1 MDNYT
6 RKTLAR
12 CVSAVLLALG
22 CSLPLYAAPTK
33 VQKKTPAPTAAAL
46 RTTGLQPTLRHHQ
59 LRPLKPNERPPQSS
73 SREHLYTDY
82 DRPERNQSTSLRRSL
97 AAATAACDV
106 NAFASAS
113 GSTLVTLVRNSS
125 VDGCINTLFGVT
137 GASAGQ
143 VFNQA
148 KMVTIA
154 NALQSNAASYAG
166 NNSAG
171 TLQLILFLRAG
182 YYVQY
187 GDPTDVGTYGTPL
200 KNAIRPALDAFVANS
215 HFRDVNDDHGAV
227 LAEFV
232 TLIDSSGENA
242 HQMNTVKGLLDRYN
256 ASYHSYWYMMSA
268 VNNVFTVLFRGH
280 YNADFQALVQSDA
293 SITTSLSGFVSR
305 NAAEVGT
312 DNEYLLSNASRELAR
327 FLQYTSLQPT
337 VKPQVKSILTA
348 YSMTGAGASIWV
360 GTADVADFYDHADC
374 SYFGIC
380 NFQTQLAQVVLPITT
395 QCSPDLRLRAQALT
409 PAQVTETCN
418 KVINEE
424 QYFHDRVND
433 GNTPVANDHNTMLEL
448 VIFHSSTDYQTYS
461 GVIFGNDTN
470 NGGMYLEGDP
480 SDPANQP
487 RFVAY
492 EAEWMRPTF
501 EVWNLTHE
509 YVHYLDG
516 RFDMYGDFNAAMS
529 VPSVWWVEGLAEYV
543 SYSYRG
549 IPYPEAIADAGTK
562 QFPLSTV
569 YDNDYNSGEERVYR
583 WGYLGVRYM
592 FEKQPQQVGQILGYF
607 RPGNYTGYASY
618 LQSIHNTHDSDWNT
632 WLGCLNANQGD
643 TSTCGGTTTP
653 PPSTPPPTDPPPTD
667 PPPTTPP
674 SNLPE
679 CPGSSGQLADGCQ
692 VSNVQASR
700 AGDSQYFY
708 IYLPANTP
716 SLTINTVGGSGN
728 ADLYLSARGWPSTTD
743 YDKRS
748 TGSSNTESVSVTP
761 PSAAGYYY
769 VAVVATAPYS
779 GVAVSASLGGG
790 STTPPPATWPEC
802 TGDAGM
808 LASGCQHSNVQA
820 TRVGDTEYF
829 YILVPNGTTG
839 LHVETTGG
847 TGNADLYVSRRGWPS
862 ATDYDQVSAHS
873 GNSESI
879 DIAQPSGNTYYYVAV
894 TAAAPYSGVAVK
906 ARLTP

>member
-1 MDNYT
+1 MNNYT
-6 RKTLAR
+6 RKTLSR
-12 CVSAVLLALG
+12 CVSLVLLSLG
-22 CSLPLYAAPTK
+22 CTLPLYAAPTK
-33 VQKKTPAPTAAAL
+33 AHKKTTPAPVAAAI
-46 RTTGLQPTLRHHQ
+46 RGHALQPVVRHQ
-59 LRPLKPNERPPQSS
+59 QARPLKPDERPPLSS
-73 SREHLYTDY
+73 SREHFYTDY
-82 DRPERNQSTSLRRSL
+82 DRPERNKSPAQRMNMAA
-97 AAATAACDV
+97 AAATCDV
-106 NAFASAS
+106 NAFATAS
-113 GSTLVTLVRNSS
+113 GSSLVTLVRNAS
-125 VDGCINTLFGVT
+125 VDGCINTLFSVT

-143 VFNQA
+143 VFNEG

-154 NALQSNAASYAG
+154 NALQSSAASYAG

-187 GDPTDVGTYGTPL
+187 GDPTDVGSYGAAL
-200 KNAIRPALDAFVANS
+200 KGAIRPALDAFVANA

-227 LAEFV
+227 LTEFV

-242 HQMNTVKGLLDRYN
+242 HQMNAVKGLLDRYN
-256 ASYHSYWYMMSA
+256 ASYHAYWYMMSA

-280 YNADFQALVQSDA
+280 YNADFQALVQSDP
-293 SITTSLSGFVSR
+293 SITTSLSGFVAR
-305 NAAEVGT
+305 NAAEAGT

-327 FLQYTSLQPT
+327 FLQYAPLQAT
-337 VKPQVKSILTA
+337 VKPQVKSILSA

-360 GTADVADFYDHADC
+360 GTADLADYYDHADC

-380 NFQTQLAQVVLPITT
+380 GFQTQLAQVVLPITR

-409 PAQVTETCN
+409 PDQVTETCN

-549 IPYPEAIADAGTK
+549 IPYPEAIADAGTR
-562 QFPLSTV
+562 QFPLSTI

-618 LQSIHNTHDSDWNT
+618 LQSIHNTHDGDWNT
-632 WLGCLNANQGD
+632 WLTCLNANQGN
-643 TSTCGGTTTP
+643 TATCGGTTTP

-667 PPPTTPP
+667 PPPT
-674 SNLPE
+674 NLPE

-700 AGDSQYFY
+700 AGDSAYFY
-708 IYLPANTP
+708 VYLPAGTS
-716 SLTINTVGGSGN
+716 SLQINTSGGDGN
-728 ADLYLSARGWPSTTD
+728 ADLYVSGRGWPSATD
-743 YDKRS
+743 YDQRS
-748 TGSSNTESVSVTP
+748 IGDGNTESVSITP
-761 PSAAGYYY
+761 RATAGYYF
-769 VAVVATAPYS
+769 VAVVAKAPYS
-779 GVAVSASLGGG
+779 GVAVSASFAGGA
-790 STTPPPATWPEC
+790 TPPPAEWPEC
-802 TGDAGM
+802 TGDAAA
-808 LASGCQHSNVQA
+808 LASGCQHSHVEA
-820 TRVGDTEYF
+820 TRAGDTRYF
-829 YILVPNGTTG
+829 YMLVSGGSTS
-839 LHVETTGG
+839 LHVETAGG
-847 TGNADLYVSRRGWPS
+847 TGDADLYVSHRGWPS
-862 ATDYDQVSAHS
+862 ATDFDQSSVHV
-873 GNSESI
+873 GNSESV
-879 DIAQPSGNTYYYVAV
+879 DIAQPVANTYYYVAV
-894 TAAAPYSGVAVK
+894 TAKAPYSDVAVR
-906 ARLTP
+906 ARSTP